1 MLCCAKPAFGGRKHM
16 PISQTHEMH
25 TRRFG
30 RNLGV
35 ALSLVAFAA
44 IVFGLTV
51 AKIREGASMEAFD
64 HQPRVSI
71 TPIVEE

>member
-1 MLCCAKPAFGGRKHM
+1 M
-16 PISQTHEMH
+16 PITETHELH
-25 TRRFG
+25 KRRFG

-35 ALSLVAFAA
+35 ALCLVGFMA

-51 AKIREGASMEAFD
+51 AKIRQGASMEAFD

-71 TPIVEE
+71 TPPVEGNQ

>member
-1 MLCCAKPAFGGRKHM
+1 MAIRQDSDLH
-16 PISQTHEMH
+16 
-25 TRRFG
+25 RRRLG

-35 ALSLVAFAA
+35 ALSLVAFCV

-51 AKIREGASMEAFD
+51 SKIRQGASMEAYD

-71 TPIVEE
+71 TPSTEGATQSSGGY

>member
-1 MLCCAKPAFGGRKHM
+1 M
-16 PISQTHEMH
+16 PIAQTHDLH
-25 TRRFG
+25 RRRFG
-30 RNLGV
+30 RNVGV
-35 ALSLVAFAA
+35 ALCLVAFMA

-71 TPIVEE
+71 TPPVE

>member
-1 MLCCAKPAFGGRKHM
+1 M
-16 PISQTHEMH
+16 PITETHDLH
-25 TRRFG
+25 KRRFG
-30 RNLGV
+30 RNVGV
-35 ALSLVAFAA
+35 ALSLVGFAA

-71 TPIVEE
+71 TPIVEDGQ